1 VPDSF
6 ARSKALTFTEVAAL
20 VLSPYRLSQLVNAF
34 FQRANRERGS
44 VSLLNF
50 EPSKPN
56 RSGSRKPFKLV
67 LGIGALVATIAL
79 GSTLAASINLN
90 AGAPVEFGQGVA
102 QTTAC
107 DDEVTITPYATFV
120 NDYESADFLFTSF
133 SVTGIDAACNGKT
146 FTIKAYSNSGNSPL
160 DLYTPYFQAPF
171 SEVQVLDTAGS
182 FSLVSAG
189 LDSDDIEDISTG
201 FKVTMT
207 GTPALASAQGVDR
220 ITIESKD
227 STYSVGDRGP
237 GGGIVYYVSANFFTS
252 TGSTC
257 GTQCKYLE
265 VAPATWQNAGAS
277 VADDS
282 YYPWSGPGSTATG
295 QDITTASTEGF
306 SIAEKTNWKI
316 GKGFNNT
323 SVMEVNGATS
333 AAQAAVLAYAGSSTA
348 GQWFIPS
355 MNELNEL
362 CKYARGQTTGDPKV
376 TCNSFGTLK
385 TGTANDLGGFVA
397 SNYWSSTEYDT
408 DGAWIQDFGF
418 GVQGTSNEANTYYV
432 RPVRA
437 F

>member
-1 VPDSF
+1 M
-6 ARSKALTFTEVAAL
+6 
-20 VLSPYRLSQLVNAF
+20 
-34 FQRANRERGS
+34 
-44 VSLLNF
+44 SLLNF
-50 EPSKPN
+50 ES
-56 RSGSRKPFKLV
+56 SGPAPKGGKKSLKIVF
-67 LGIGALVATIAL
+67 GIGALVGVIAI

-90 AGAPVEFGQGVA
+90 GGGPVEFGQGVA

-133 SVTGIDAACNGKT
+133 SVTGISASCYGKT

-160 DLYTPYFQAPF
+160 DLYATTGIAEPF

-189 LDSDDIEDISTG
+189 LLSDDIEDVATG
-201 FKVTMT
+201 FKVTMVTT
-207 GTPALASAQGVDR
+207 GPPASIALASAQGVDR

-227 STYSVGDRGP
+227 STTYSVGDRGP

-257 GTQCKYLE
+257 NTQCKYLE
-265 VAPATWQNAGAS
+265 VAPATWQGS
-277 VADDS
+277 GVADDLT
-282 YYPWSGPGSTATG
+282 YQWSNNTSTATG
-295 QDITTASTEGF
+295 QDNATVSTEG
-306 SIAEKTNWKI
+306 IAANSAYEKANWQI
-316 GKGFNNT
+316 GKGFSNT
-323 SVMEVNGATS
+323 SVMKVSEATS
-333 AAQAAVLAYAGSSTA
+333 AAQAAVLAYAGDSTA

-362 CKYARGQTTGDPKV
+362 CKYARGQTTGDLTVACV
-376 TCNSFGTLK
+376 TGSGTFK
-385 TGTANDLGGFVA
+385 STANAGTDLGGFVA
-397 SNYWSSTEYDT
+397 SYYWSSSENVASNAWRQAFDDGTQKSTGAKLDT
-408 DGAWIQDFGF
+408 R
-418 GVQGTSNEANTYYV
+418 YV

>member
-1 VPDSF
+1 MPLLDFNES
-6 ARSKALTFTEVAAL
+6 
-20 VLSPYRLSQLVNAF
+20 SPKS
-34 FQRANRERGS
+34 S
-44 VSLLNF
+44 S
-50 EPSKPN
+50 
-56 RSGSRKPFKLV
+56 SRKPFKLV

-107 DDEVTITPYATFV
+107 DDDVTITPYATFV

-160 DLYTPYFQAPF
+160 DLYTPDSQEPF

-227 STYSVGDRGP
+227 STTYSVGDRGP
-237 GGGIVYYVSANFFTS
+237 GGGIVYYVSTNFFTS

-265 VAPATWQNAGAS
+265 VAPATWQSAGES
-277 VADDS
+277 VADDLT
-282 YYPWSGPGSTATG
+282 YEWSSNYSDATS
-295 QDITTASTEGF
+295 QDKTTASTEGF
-306 SIAEKTNWKI
+306 SIDEKTNWQI
-316 GKGFNNT
+316 GKGFSNT
-323 SVMEVNGATS
+323 EVMKVSEATS
-333 AAQAAVLAYAGSSTA
+333 EAQAAVLAYAGDSTA

-385 TGTANDLGGFVA
+385 TGTANDLGGFVEGF
-397 SNYWSSTEYDT
+397 YWSSTEYDS
-408 DGAWIQDFGF
+408 GFAWNQTFSNGYQENYDEDF
-418 GVQGTSNEANTYYV
+418 TLYV

>member
-1 VPDSF
+1 MPLLDFNES
-6 ARSKALTFTEVAAL
+6 
-20 VLSPYRLSQLVNAF
+20 SP
-34 FQRANRERGS
+34 
-44 VSLLNF
+44 
-50 EPSKPN
+50 K

-120 NDYESADFLFTSF
+120 NDEEDADFLFTSF
-133 SVTGIDAACNGKT
+133 SVTGISTSCYGKT

-160 DLYTPYFQAPF
+160 DLYATTGIAEPF

-189 LDSDDIEDISTG
+189 LLSDDIEDISTG
-201 FKVTMT
+201 FKVTMVT
-207 GTPALASAQGVDR
+207 AGPPASIALASAQGVDR

-227 STYSVGDRGP
+227 STTYEVGDRGP

-257 GTQCKYLE
+257 NTQCKYLE
-265 VAPATWQNAGAS
+265 VAPATWQGS
-277 VADDS
+277 GVADDS
-282 YYPWSGPGSTATG
+282 YYQWSDNYSDATS
-295 QDITTASTEGF
+295 QDKTTASTEG
-306 SIAEKTNWKI
+306 IAALSAYEKANWQI
-316 GKGFNNT
+316 GKGFSNT
-323 SVMEVNGATS
+323 SVMQVNNATS
-333 AAQAAVLAYAGSSTA
+333 AAQAAVLAYAGDSTA

-362 CKYARGQTTGDPKV
+362 CKYARGQTTGDLTV
-376 TCNSFGTLK
+376 ACDDSGTLK
-385 TGTANDLGGFVA
+385 IGTADDLGGFVG
-397 SNYWSSTEYDT
+397 SYYWSSTEYDT
-408 DGAWIQDFGF
+408 GLAWGQGF
-418 GVQGTSNEANTYYV
+418 YVGNQGSGDKGSATYV

>member
-1 VPDSF
+1 
-6 ARSKALTFTEVAAL
+6 
-20 VLSPYRLSQLVNAF
+20 
-34 FQRANRERGS
+34 

-56 RSGSRKPFKLV
+56 RSSSRKPFKLV
-67 LGIGALVATIAL
+67 LGIGTLVATIAL

-120 NDYESADFLFTSF
+120 NDEEDADFLFTSF
-133 SVTGIDAACNGKT
+133 SVTGISTSCYGKT

-160 DLYTPYFQAPF
+160 DLYTPDSQEPF

-220 ITIESKD
+220 LTIESKD
-227 STYSVGDRGP
+227 STESAPATYEVGDRGP

-257 GTQCKYLE
+257 DTQCKYLE
-265 VAPATWQNAGAS
+265 VAPATWQGS
-277 VADDS
+277 GVADDLT
-282 YYPWSGPGSTATG
+282 YEWSSNYSDATS
-295 QDITTASTEGF
+295 QDKTTASSEG
-306 SIAEKTNWKI
+306 IAAMSAYEKANWQI
-316 GKGFNNT
+316 GKGFSNT
-323 SVMEVNGATS
+323 EVMKVSEATS
-333 AAQAAVLAYAGSSTA
+333 AAQAAVLAYAGDSTA

-362 CKYARGQTTGDPKV
+362 CKYARGQTTGDLTV
-376 TCNSFGTLK
+376 ACDDSGTLK
-385 TGTANDLGGFVA
+385 TGTADDLGGFVA
-397 SNYWSSTEYDT
+397 YGYWSSTELADEP
-408 DGAWIQDFGF
+408 DGAWGQGF
-418 GVQGTSNEANTYYV
+418 TNGSQGNASKDLTYFV

>member
-1 VPDSF
+1 MF
-6 ARSKALTFTEVAAL
+6 I
-20 VLSPYRLSQLVNAF
+20 
-34 FQRANRERGS
+34 
-44 VSLLNF
+44 LNF
-50 EPSKPN
+50 VTQEPAPKGGKKSLKI
-56 RSGSRKPFKLV
+56 V
-67 LGIGALVATIAL
+67 LGIGALVGVIAL

-90 AGAPVEFGQGVA
+90 SGSPVEFGQGVA

-133 SVTGIDAACNGKT
+133 SVTGISTSCYGKT

-160 DLYTPYFQAPF
+160 DLYATTGIAEPF

-189 LDSDDIEDISTG
+189 LLSDDIEDISNG
-201 FKVTMT
+201 FKVTMVTT
-207 GTPALASAQGVDR
+207 GPPASIALASAQGVDR

-257 GTQCKYLE
+257 DTQCKYLE
-265 VAPATWQNAGAS
+265 VAPATWQSAGAS
-277 VADDS
+277 VADDLT
-282 YYPWSGPGSTATG
+282 YEWSSNHIDATG
-295 QDITTASTEGF
+295 QDKTTVSTEG
-306 SIAEKTNWKI
+306 IAANSAYEKANWQI
-316 GKGFNNT
+316 GKGFSNT
-323 SVMEVNGATS
+323 SVMKVSEATS
-333 AAQAAVLAYAGSSTA
+333 AAQAAVLAYAGDSTA

-362 CKYARGQTTGDPKV
+362 CKYARGQTTGV
-376 TCNSFGTLK
+376 LTVACTNGGTLK
-385 TGTANDLGGFVA
+385 TGTANDLGGFITDG
-397 SNYWSSTEYDT
+397 YWSSSELNAD
-408 DGAWIQDFGF
+408 ALWIQYFDGSS
-418 GVQGTSNEANTYYV
+418 QNSATKDGTRYV

>member
-1 VPDSF
+1 
-6 ARSKALTFTEVAAL
+6 
-20 VLSPYRLSQLVNAF
+20 LVNAF

-67 LGIGALVATIAL
+67 LGIGTLVATIAL

-120 NDYESADFLFTSF
+120 NDEEDADFLFTSF
-133 SVTGIDAACNGKT
+133 SVTGISTSCYGKT

-160 DLYTPYFQAPF
+160 DLYTPDGQEPF

-227 STYSVGDRGP
+227 STTYSVGDRGP

-257 GTQCKYLE
+257 DTQCKYLE
-265 VAPATWQNAGAS
+265 VAPATWQGS
-277 VADDS
+277 GVADDS
-282 YYPWSGPGSTATG
+282 YYQWSDNYSDATS
-295 QDITTASTEGF
+295 QDKTTASTEG
-306 SIAEKTNWKI
+306 IAAMSAYEKANWQI
-316 GKGFNNT
+316 GKGFSNT
-323 SVMEVNGATS
+323 SVMQVNNATS
-333 AAQAAVLAYAGSSTA
+333 AAQAAVLAYAGDSTA

-362 CKYARGQTTGDPKV
+362 CKYARGQTTGDLTV
-376 TCNSFGTLK
+376 ACDDSGTLK
-385 TGTANDLGGFVA
+385 IGTADDLGGFVA
-397 SNYWSSTEYDT
+397 NYYWSSTEFDSLY
-408 DGAWIQDFGF
+408 AWIQYFGP
-418 GVQGTSNEANTYYV
+418 GTQGSFDKSNPNYV